1 MKYKKN
7 RDIKHLREIKEF
19 KEVLGHRNQ
28 GTTAI
33 FRKSQNEA
41 IYSVVGFKV
50 FTTERHR

>member
-28 GTTAI
+28 GATAI
-33 FRKSQNEA
+33 FSKSQNEA